1 MSTDHKE
8 THFELAWNNRVPIT
22 LLAGSLALVLNPQFG
37 LALAAGNLLSWGI
50 AAAFAI
56 VTTMLYSFNAK
67 LESTGKAGESKLLS
81 WIHHMTLYGQR
92 YPQLISII
100 AVTCII
106 STQAPINIYYSY
118 QVMQALMGNS
128 VSVFEQASFAYLGYI
143 NLRFIVHRI
152 ALKLQSLFVSGDQA
166 GDLIDIHCHNEMNQR
181 FANQNDI
188 SQGDISQSDS
198 TQSDAKK
205 NKPFQDSA
213 KLTMNFWYFIQTCTQ
228 AFIAMASSLNA
239 VIRFRVPA
247 AFAVVKQLLM
257 VRTTAL
263 AFSFTLLTYVTSAWS
278 TQASKNW
285 STTKN
290 NIPEEIAKY
299 AGNENS
305 DEIVQPKISFQN
317 ALRQTSLWGTI
328 QDGIYDWFKN
338 LNSDNLLTLLIIITT
353 LNPIFP
359 LSGAISVA
367 QIIALGGVLV
377 RMQYDFLAIAR
388 NMSALAD
395 VKSTYANLEAT
406 DTFQQ
411 EPKTVINSWYEGQ
424 NALSK
429 SNNTSWVLNIV
440 DLSSLILLTLFAC
453 GNTFTLPLIGFGVPT
468 WLAAVAAIHV
478 GSSAYNF
485 ILKPFSNT
493 PSNGKEKQENGWLR
507 LHILCCNVTTGLLA
521 SRLASMFM
529 PASILNSLFF
539 FMASTNAQLLC
550 LGVMT
555 SLLMTTF
562 VTPKLITQE
571 NDQNDVLTTLWE
583 VGKYELAPFNI
594 LTPASRKSSS
604 NSTDSKAPG
613 LVERFFS
620 NIAGLTNW
628 VPGVAA

>member
-1 MSTDHKE
+1 MSTDHKK

-22 LLAGSLALVLNPQFG
+22 LLAGSLALVFNPQFG

-56 VTTMLYSFNAK
+56 VTAMLYSFDTK

-143 NLRFIVHRI
+143 NLRFVVHRI

-166 GDLIDIHCHNEMNQR
+166 GDLIDIHCHHEMNQR
-181 FANQNDI
+181 IANQ
-188 SQGDISQSDS
+188 SDISQSDS
-198 TQSDAKK
+198 TQSDAKN

-285 STTKN
+285 SATKFD
-290 NIPEEIAKY
+290 IPEEISKF
-299 AGNENS
+299 AGNQNPN
-305 DEIVQPKISFQN
+305 EIMKPKISFQN
-317 ALRQTSLWGTI
+317 ALRQSSLWSTI

-388 NMSALAD
+388 NMGSLAD
-395 VKSTYANLEAT
+395 VKSTYENLEKT
-406 DTFQQ
+406 DTFKE
-411 EPKTVINSWYEGQ
+411 EPKRVIQSWYEEQ

-453 GNTFTLPLIGFGVPT
+453 GNTFTFPLIGFGVPT
-468 WLAAVAAIHV
+468 WIAAVAAIHV

-485 ILKPFSNT
+485 ILKPFSSN

-529 PASILNSLFF
+529 PASVLNSLFF

-571 NDQNDVLTTLWE
+571 NDQNDALTTLWE
-583 VGKYELAPFNI
+583 VGKYELAPLNI
-594 LTPASRKSSS
+594 LTPASGKSTS

-613 LVERFFS
+613 LLANVMSE
-620 NIAGLTNW
+620 IAKLTGLTNW
-628 VPGVAA
+628 AAHSA

>member
-1 MSTDHKE
+1 
-8 THFELAWNNRVPIT
+8 
-22 LLAGSLALVLNPQFG
+22 
-37 LALAAGNLLSWGI
+37 
-50 AAAFAI
+50 
-56 VTTMLYSFNAK
+56 
-67 LESTGKAGESKLLS
+67 
-81 WIHHMTLYGQR
+81 
-92 YPQLISII
+92 
-100 AVTCII
+100 
-106 STQAPINIYYSY
+106 TQAPINIYYSY

-143 NLRFIVHRI
+143 NLRFVVHRI

-166 GDLIDIHCHNEMNQR
+166 GDLIDIHCHYEMNQR
-181 FANQNDI
+181 DTNHSDI
-188 SQGDISQSDS
+188 NHGNVSQSDMSQSDNSDS

-285 STTKN
+285 SATKFD
-290 NIPEEIAKY
+290 IPEEISKF
-299 AGNENS
+299 AGNENPN
-305 DEIVQPKISFQN
+305 EIIKPKISFQN
-317 ALRQTSLWGTI
+317 ALRQSNLWSTI

-359 LSGAISVA
+359 LSSAISVA

-388 NMSALAD
+388 NMGALAD

-406 DTFQQ
+406 DTFKE
-411 EPKTVINSWYEGQ
+411 EPKTVIQSWYEGQ
-424 NALSK
+424 SALSK

-440 DLSSLILLTLFAC
+440 DLSSLIILTLFTC

-478 GSSAYNF
+478 VSSAHNF
-485 ILKPFSNT
+485 ILKPLSNT
-493 PSNGKEKQENGWLR
+493 PSNDKEKQENGWLR

-521 SRLASMFM
+521 SRLGSMFM

-571 NDQNDVLTTLWE
+571 NDQNDALTTLWE
-583 VGKYELAPFNI
+583 VGKYELAPLNI
-594 LTPASRKSSS
+594 LIP
-604 NSTDSKAPG
+604 
-613 LVERFFS
+613 
-620 NIAGLTNW
+620 
-628 VPGVAA
+628 